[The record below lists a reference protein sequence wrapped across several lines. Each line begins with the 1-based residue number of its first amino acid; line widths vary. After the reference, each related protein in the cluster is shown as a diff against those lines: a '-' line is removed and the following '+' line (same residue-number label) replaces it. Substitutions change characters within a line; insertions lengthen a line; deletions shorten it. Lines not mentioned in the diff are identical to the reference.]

1 MLGLYQE
8 EVSAMTGFLLTFINI
23 LFNVLLF
30 AILGRV
36 LISWIDPMGNM
47 RITQILRE
55 ITEPILAPLR
65 SLLPP
70 IGMLD
75 LSPLVA
81 MLLLQLL
88 HSLLANAI

>member
-1 MLGLYQE
+1 M
-8 EVSAMTGFLLTFINI
+8 SGFVVTFINL
-23 LFNVLLF
+23 LFQALLF

-47 RITQILRE
+47 RVTQILRE
-55 ITEPILAPLR
+55 ITEPILAPIR
-65 SLLPP
+65 SVLPS
-70 IGMLD
+70 IGMID

-88 HSLLANAI
+88 HNLILGAI

>member
-1 MLGLYQE
+1 
-8 EVSAMTGFLLTFINI
+8 MTGFISSFIDI

-36 LISWIDPMGNM
+36 LISWIDPQGNM
-47 RITQILRE
+47 RATQILNE

-65 SLLPP
+65 SILPQL
-70 IGMLD
+70 GMLD

-88 HSLLANAI
+88 HSLLRNVI

>member
-1 MLGLYQE
+1 MSNYIE
-8 EVSAMTGFLLTFINI
+8 TFVNI

-36 LISWIDPMGNM
+36 LISWVDPMGNM
-47 RITQILRE
+47 RVTQILRE
-55 ITEPILAPLR
+55 ITEPILAPIR
-65 SLLPP
+65 SVLPNL
-70 IGMLD
+70 GMID

-88 HSLLANAI
+88 QGLIRGAI

>member
-1 MLGLYQE
+1 M
-8 EVSAMTGFLLTFINI
+8 AGFLATFIDL

-47 RITQILRE
+47 RISQILRE

-65 SLLPP
+65 SILPP
-70 IGMLD
+70 VGMFD
-75 LSPLVA
+75 LSPIVA
-81 MLLLQLL
+81 MLLLQILHTMLL
-88 HSLLANAI
+88 RAI

>member
-1 MLGLYQE
+1 MASYIQSF
-8 EVSAMTGFLLTFINI
+8 VDI

-36 LISWIDPMGNM
+36 LISWVDPMGNM
-47 RITQILRE
+47 RVTQILRE

-65 SLLPP
+65 SVLPS
-70 IGMLD
+70 IGMID

-81 MLLLQLL
+81 MLLIQLL
-88 HSLLANAI
+88 HGLIRGAI

>member
-1 MLGLYQE
+1 MSNYIQ
-8 EVSAMTGFLLTFINI
+8 TFVDI

-47 RITQILRE
+47 RVTQILRE
-55 ITEPILAPLR
+55 ITEPILAPIR
-65 SLLPP
+65 SVLPS
-70 IGMLD
+70 IGMID

-81 MLLLQLL
+81 MLLIQLL
-88 HSLLANAI
+88 HTLIRGVI

>member
-1 MLGLYQE
+1 M
-8 EVSAMTGFLLTFINI
+8 SGFIVTFINL
-23 LFNVLLF
+23 LFQAMLF

-47 RITQILRE
+47 RVTQILRE
-55 ITEPILAPLR
+55 ITEPILAPIR
-65 SLLPP
+65 SVLPS
-70 IGMLD
+70 IGMID

-88 HSLLANAI
+88 HNLILGAI

>member
-1 MLGLYQE
+1 MGFV
-8 EVSAMTGFLLTFINI
+8 VSFINI

-47 RITQILRE
+47 RITQILHE
-55 ITEPILAPLR
+55 ITEPILGPLR
-65 SLLPP
+65 SVLPSF
-70 IGMLD
+70 GMFD
-75 LSPLVA
+75 LSPIVA

-88 HSLLANAI
+88 QNLILRAI

>member
-1 MLGLYQE
+1 MSNYIE
-8 EVSAMTGFLLTFINI
+8 TFVNL

-47 RITQILRE
+47 RVTQILRE
-55 ITEPILAPLR
+55 ITEPILAPIR
-65 SLLPP
+65 SVLPSF
-70 IGMLD
+70 GMID

-81 MLLLQLL
+81 MLLIQLL
-88 HSLLANAI
+88 HGLIRGAI